1 MCPAIRDHNSGSIRT
16 PIFGQDANVLAEP
29 VGFNG
34 HVVLQRLGDL
44 VQHGGHVE
52 V

>member
-29 VGFNG
+29 IRLDGDVA
-34 HVVLQRLGDL
+34 LQRLGNL
-44 VQHGGHVE
+44 VQHRAHVE
-52 V
+52 M